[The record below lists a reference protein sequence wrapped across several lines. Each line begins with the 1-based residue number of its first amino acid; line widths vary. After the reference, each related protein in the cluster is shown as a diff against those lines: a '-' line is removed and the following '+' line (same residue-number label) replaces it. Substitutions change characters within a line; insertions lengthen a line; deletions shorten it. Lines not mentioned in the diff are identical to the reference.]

1 MKIVKNFLVFF
12 ISIIITIIIIEIF
25 LRIFYPQTLT
35 GTWRIQD
42 ENGLWLNKN
51 NGSSV
56 HQFIYDNKKISVKY
70 NFGKFNNRIYKSQI
84 QKNDR
89 EKILIL
95 GDSFTFGWLLKDEE
109 TFVFNLQEKYKNF
122 YFVNAASGGWGT
134 ADYLR
139 YIQSY
144 CLKIKPKKI
153 FIFINQADYQRSLN
167 SNLYKIE
174 NQKLIEKKNQISN
187 LKKNLDTI
195 DKFYS
200 FVIERFHFIQI
211 IRKLYNSF
219 ITDLRIDNANL
230 TEKNYENLN
239 LENLF
244 LIQQLYKKIKFES
257 YKCKS
262 DLNIVNLAWPI
273 EFVSKS
279 ILSFN
284 RKIETFIKDINIKFY
299 TLENEMKL
307 IFENSKDYSIP
318 KDIHPNKKGS
328 DYIFSSIIA
337 QKIFEKL

>member
-1 MKIVKNFLVFF
+1 
-12 ISIIITIIIIEIF
+12 
-25 LRIFYPQTLT
+25 
-35 GTWRIQD
+35 
-42 ENGLWLNKN
+42 
-51 NGSSV
+51 
-56 HQFIYDNKKISVKY
+56 
-70 NFGKFNNRIYKSQI
+70 
-84 QKNDR
+84 
-89 EKILIL
+89 
-95 GDSFTFGWLLKDEE
+95 

-230 TEKNYENLN
+230 TEKNYDNLN

-318 KDIHPNKKGS
+318 KDIHPNKK
-328 DYIFSSIIA
+328 
-337 QKIFEKL
+337 